1 LQFNSY
7 VFGAFFVAVLAV
19 YNLPFLGW
27 RGQKLWLLVTSYLFY
42 AAWDPIFILLVWM
55 STFVDWGAAKL
66 ILASRTQARR
76 RALLIASVIV
86 NIGVLAYFKYGNFLL
101 ANLVAALHA
110 IGIDYHPAPFDIVLP
125 IGISFYTFHTLSY
138 TLDVYLGRTR
148 PWDSFLDFALYVTFF
163 PALVA
168 GPILRASQFLPQ
180 CAERRRTTR
189 PMLAWGLSLMVLGLF
204 EKTAIADTIMAP
216 AADALFATSG
226 HAGFADAW
234 TGTFAFA
241 GQIFCDF
248 AGYSTCAVG
257 AALCLGFSLPDNFR
271 FPYAAIGFS
280 DFWTRWHI
288 SLSSWLRD
296 YLYIPLGGNRIG
308 PARTYVNLM
317 LTMLIGGLW
326 HGASWTFVAWGG
338 LHGAYLIGERL
349 LGRWLPGGPWRATAA
364 ARFAA
369 AAVTF
374 VLVCVAWVFF
384 RATSFGQAF
393 AILEGMLGLG
403 GGGGPAV
410 FTAVNLALVAIT
422 MGAILAIHGAMRG
435 RSLEEVVGRTPW
447 PARSAA
453 LAAMIVTIVLMQ
465 GQDRAFIYFQ
475 F

>member
-7 VFGAFFVAVLAV
+7 VFAVFFAVVLAV
-19 YNLPFLGW
+19 YNLPILGW
-27 RGQKLWLLVTSYLFY
+27 RGQKVWLLVTSYLFY
-42 AAWDPIFILLVWM
+42 AAWDPVFILLVWL
-55 STFVDWGAAKL
+55 STFVDWGAARM

-86 NIGVLAYFKYGNFLL
+86 NIGVLAYFKYGNFIL

-110 IGIDYHPAPFDIVLP
+110 LGIDYRPAPFDIVLP

-138 TLDVYLGRTR
+138 TLDIYLGRTR

-180 CAERRRTTR
+180 CREPRRTTR
-189 PMLAWGLSLMVLGLF
+189 PLLAWGLALMVLGLF
-204 EKTAIADTIMAP
+204 EKTALADTVLAP
-216 AADALFATSG
+216 VADQLFETSG
-226 HAGFADAW
+226 HVGAADAW
-234 TGTFAFA
+234 TGTLAFA
-241 GQIFCDF
+241 GQILCDF
-248 AGYSTCAVG
+248 AGYSTCAIG

-288 SLSSWLRD
+288 SLSTWLRD
-296 YLYIPLGGNRIG
+296 YLYIPLGGNRRG
-308 PARTYVNLM
+308 PTRTYVNLM

-326 HGASWTFVAWGG
+326 HGASWTFVVWGG
-338 LHGAYLIGERL
+338 LHGSYLIGERL
-349 LGRWLPGGPWRATAA
+349 ARRWLPDGAWRATAG
-364 ARFAA
+364 ARLGAA
-369 AAVTF
+369 AITF

-393 AILEGMLGLG
+393 AILENMAGL
-403 GGGGPAV
+403 GGGPAV
-410 FTAVNLALVAIT
+410 LHFINYWLVAFT
-422 MGAILAIHGAMRG
+422 MAAILAAHWALRD
-435 RSLEEVVGRTPW
+435 RSIEELAERTPW
-447 PARSAA
+447 PVRSAA
-453 LAAMIVTIVLMQ
+453 LGAMIAAIVLMQ

>member
-1 LQFNSY
+1 MQFNSY
-7 VFGAFFVAVLAV
+7 VFGAFFVIVLAV
-19 YNLPFLGW
+19 YNLPLLGW
-27 RGQKLWLLVTSYLFY
+27 RGQKVWLLVTSYLFY
-42 AAWDPIFILLVWM
+42 AAWDPVFILLVWL

-66 ILASRTQARR
+66 IIASRSKARR
-76 RALLIASVIV
+76 RALLVGSVIV
-86 NIGVLAYFKYGNFLL
+86 NIGVLAYFKYGNFIL
-101 ANLVAALHA
+101 ANVVAGLHA
-110 IGIDYHPAPFDIVLP
+110 IGVDYRPAPFDIVLP

-138 TLDVYLGRTR
+138 TLDVYLDRTK

-180 CAERRRTTR
+180 CREQRRTTGR
-189 PMLAWGLSLMVLGLF
+189 MLAWGLALMVVGLF
-204 EKTAIADTIMAP
+204 EKTALADNVLAP
-216 AADALFATSG
+216 VADALFETSG
-226 HAGFADAW
+226 HVVAADAW
-234 TGTFAFA
+234 TGTLAFA

-308 PARTYVNLM
+308 PTRTYVNLM

-326 HGASWTFVAWGG
+326 HGASWTFVVWGG
-338 LHGAYLIGERL
+338 LHGAYLVGERL
-349 LGRWLPGGPWRATAA
+349 ARRWLPGGPWRETAGARLAGA
-364 ARFAA
+364 AL
-369 AAVTF
+369 TF

-393 AILEGMLGLG
+393 AILEGLAGLG
-403 GGGGPAV
+403 GGPAIFKLTSYTIV
-410 FTAVNLALVAIT
+410 GIT
-422 MGAILAIHGAMRG
+422 MAALLATQWAMRD
-435 RSLEEVVGRTPW
+435 RSIEDLAERTPW
-447 PARSAA
+447 PVRSAA
-453 LAAMIVTIVLMQ
+453 LAAMIVAIILMQ